1 MTIFQSII
9 LGIIQ
14 GITEF
19 LPISSS
25 AHLVLTP
32 YLLGWSIPEEQI
44 FPFDVL
50 VQMGT
55 LVSVIIYFWDDLKM
69 IVFEFLAQL
78 KSGKIG
84 ETANQ
89 RLGWWII
96 LATIPAGIFGVLFSD
111 KIEEAFHS
119 PVATALFLLVT
130 AALLIASERIGAKNR
145 NLESFTWKDALWIG
159 CAQALAVFPGI
170 SRSGSTISAG
180 IFRNIKRPD
189 SARFSFLIS
198 VPIFIAA
205 GIFGI
210 FDLSEMPDLEN
221 FLPAILVGFITS
233 AVVGYLVIRWL
244 LKYLSHRSLIPF
256 GIYCI
261 ILSFIVIVFSYAS

>member
-32 YLLGWSIPEEQI
+32 YLLGWSIPEELI
-44 FPFDVL
+44 FPYDVL
-50 VQMGT
+50 VQLGT
-55 LVSVIIYFWDDLKM
+55 LVSVIFYFWDDLLQ
-69 IVFEFLAQL
+69 IVVEFLGQL
-78 KSGKIG
+78 KSRKIG

-96 LATIPAGIFGVLFSD
+96 LATIPAGIFGILFSD
-111 KIEEAFHS
+111 IIEDAFHS
-119 PVATALFLLVT
+119 PVVTALFLLVT
-130 AALLIASERIGAKNR
+130 AALLITSERIGKKNR
-145 NLESFTWKDALWIG
+145 DLDSFTWKDALSIG

-180 IFRNIKRPD
+180 IFRNVNRPD

-205 GIFGI
+205 GIFGL
-210 FDLSEMPDLEN
+210 FDLFEIPDFQD
-221 FLPAILVGFITS
+221 FLPVLLVGFFTS
-233 AVVGYLVIRWL
+233 AIVGYLVIRWL

-261 ILSFIVIVFSYAS
+261 ILSFTVIIFSYAS